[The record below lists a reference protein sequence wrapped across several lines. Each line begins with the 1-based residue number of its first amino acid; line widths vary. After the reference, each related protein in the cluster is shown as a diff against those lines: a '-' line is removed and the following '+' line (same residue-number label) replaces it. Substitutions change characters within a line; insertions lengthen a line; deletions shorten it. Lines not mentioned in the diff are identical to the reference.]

1 MNGSVLKACC
11 FLLALNH
18 AKTRLAGILYIAFG
32 ETEMMQWYGM
42 EIPLPPGG
50 GLGMTRLP
58 WLAVEG
64 MRRGVLLENQN
75 KKENLN
81 QNAPPHSL

>member
-1 MNGSVLKACC
+1 
-11 FLLALNH
+11 
-18 AKTRLAGILYIAFG
+18 
-32 ETEMMQWYGM
+32 MMQWYGM